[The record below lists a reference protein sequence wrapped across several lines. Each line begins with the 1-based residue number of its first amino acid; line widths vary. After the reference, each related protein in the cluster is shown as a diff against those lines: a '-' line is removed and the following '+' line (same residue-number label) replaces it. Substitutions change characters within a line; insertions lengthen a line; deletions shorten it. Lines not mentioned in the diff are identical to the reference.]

1 MKDKEKIEKLKP
13 FDSVSY
19 GSIDL
24 DRLVIYTTVTL
35 HKLGLELSLENIIV
49 GAFKLFPKKFSLV
62 GYLEFPDATR
72 VEKCLW
78 RCKGKKRQWIGGKTP
93 HGYIITDRTRIISDK
108 IEAQLSNTELKK
120 DQKTTSSRMRRKE
133 GILKETT
140 DSSAYS
146 KYMSGKTELISEAD
160 FCYLLQGTLDSPR
173 DTLRENFILLKK
185 FAEELERGDVLTF
198 LSWLEQRFK
207 YFLNNISK

>member
-1 MKDKEKIEKLKP
+1 MTDKDKIRKLKALEP
-13 FDSVSY
+13 ASY
-19 GSIDL
+19 EPIDL
-24 DRLVIYTTVTL
+24 DRLVIYTTTEL
-35 HKLGLELSLENIIV
+35 EELGVELSLENIIV
-49 GAFKLFPKKFSLV
+49 GAFKLFPKKFSLA

-93 HGYIITDRTRIISDK
+93 HGYLIIDKTRIISAQT
-108 IEAQLSNTELKK
+108 EAELSNIELKK
-120 DQKTTSSRMRRKE
+120 EPKRKRLRRKE

-140 DSSAYS
+140 DSPAYS
-146 KYMSGKTELISEAD
+146 KYMSGKGELISEAD

-173 DTLRENFILLKK
+173 ETLRENFVLLKK
-185 FAEELERGDVLTF
+185 FAEALEREDVLTF

-207 YFLNNISK
+207 YFLNNNSK